1 MKKILVFILLA
12 VLAIAGYMA
21 WLLLGPATAF
31 KEKQFNL
38 EIPTGSNYEAVQELL
53 EKGPVINHP
62 NLFNLVAKQLGYPEK
77 VKAGR
82 YIIKKGSS
90 LLSIIRKLRNGRQDP
105 VNLVITKLR
114 TREDFAS
121 LAGRKFE
128 FDSVSFHSYLNNNDS
143 LRQFG
148 LDSNTI
154 MAGILPDTYTFFWNT
169 TPSRVLQKILRSR
182 DAFWTTDRLA
192 KAKKKGFTPEQVVTI
207 ASIVEEETNKND
219 EKDTIASVY
228 INRLNKGMKL
238 GADPTVKFALR
249 DFSLKRIYNKH
260 LAVESPWNTYRVTG
274 LPPGPI
280 CTPQKVTIDA
290 VLNAPATDYLFFV
303 ARADFSGYHV
313 FAENYTE
320 HLVYAREYQQAL
332 DAYMK
337 KKNQPEDTGNGN

>member
-31 KEKQFNL
+31 EEKQFNL

-53 EKGPVINHP
+53 EKGPVISHP
-62 NLFNLVAKQLGYPEK
+62 NMFNLVAKQLGYPDK

-82 YIIKKGSS
+82 YSIKKGSS

-128 FDSVSFHSYLNNNDS
+128 FDSASFHSYLNNNDS
-143 LRQFG
+143 LRRFG

-154 MAGILPDTYTFFWNT
+154 MTGILPDTYTFFWNT
-169 TPSRVLQKILRSR
+169 TPSRVMQKILRTR

-192 KAKKKGFTPEQVVTI
+192 KAKEKGFTPEQVVTI

-290 VLNAPATDYLFFV
+290 VLNAPATNYLFFV

-313 FAENYTE
+313 FAENYTQ

-332 DAYMK
+332 DAYMQ
-337 KKNQPEDTGNGN
+337 KKNQPEDTGNGK

>member
-1 MKKILVFILLA
+1 MKKILLFILLA
-12 VLAIAGYMA
+12 ALAIAGYMA

-31 KEKQFNL
+31 EEKQFNL
-38 EIPTGSNYEAVQELL
+38 EIPTGSNYESVRELL

-62 NLFNLVAKQLGYPEK
+62 NMFNLVAKQLGYPNR

-82 YIIKKGSS
+82 YSIKKGSS

-128 FDSVSFHSYLNNNDS
+128 FDSASFISYLDNNDS

-169 TPSRVLQKILRSR
+169 TPSRVMQKILRSR

-290 VLNAPATDYLFFV
+290 VLNAPATNYLFFV

-313 FAENYTE
+313 FAENYTQ

-337 KKNQPEDTGNGN
+337 KKNLPEDTGNGN